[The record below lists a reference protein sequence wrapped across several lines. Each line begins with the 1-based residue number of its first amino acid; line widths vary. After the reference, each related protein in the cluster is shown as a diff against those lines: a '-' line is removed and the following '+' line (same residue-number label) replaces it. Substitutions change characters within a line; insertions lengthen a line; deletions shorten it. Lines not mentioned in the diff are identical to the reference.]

1 MDTSKKNNNIKSVV
15 KAISI
20 IELLVSNGKAISL
33 TEMARELGMARS
45 TVHGLASTLLD
56 LGYLSQNP
64 ETGHYELGTKLYE
77 VGNAVA
83 SNWTEKSIAKPYITY
98 LVEKLKETVHM
109 AKLSDGKV
117 LYIDKYESTH
127 SIRIVTET
135 GLKLPA
141 HCTGVGKVLLAYL
154 SKAELDYILKT
165 NPLEYYTDKT
175 ITNRQEFDVELEKI
189 RKQGYATDNQEFV
202 AGLACVA
209 APIFNHQNTVIAAL
223 SISAPVSRMK
233 TDYMEMIKDDLLKAC
248 QEISIKL
255 GSTIYE

>member
-1 MDTSKKNNNIKSVV
+1 MNTSKKNNNIKSVV

-20 IELLVSNGKAISL
+20 IELLVSNDKPISL
-33 TEMARELGMARS
+33 TEMSKELGMARS

-56 LGYLSQNP
+56 LGYLSQSAD
-64 ETGHYELGTKLYE
+64 TGHYALGTKLYE

-83 SNWTEKSIAKPYITY
+83 SNWTEKSIAKPYITK

-117 LYIDKYESTH
+117 LYIEKHESTQ
-127 SIRIVTET
+127 SIRIVTEA

-154 SKAELDYILKT
+154 SKAELDYIIKK
-165 NPLEYYTDKT
+165 NPLEYYTEHT
-175 ITNRQEFDVELEKI
+175 ITDRTLFDEELAKI
-189 RKQGYATDNQEFV
+189 RLQGYATDSQEFV
-202 AGLACVA
+202 DGLSCVA
-209 APIFNHQNTVIAAL
+209 APIYNHQNIVVAAL

-233 TDYMEMIKDDLLKAC
+233 PDYVEMIKGDLLKAC
-248 QEISIKL
+248 KEISIKL
-255 GSTIYE
+255 GSTVYE